1 MGCDGIFDDLSN
13 QDVVDAAWY
22 IFKNRAKTKNYDIH
36 ELSQEACDMIIKFGL
51 ERETSDNLSC
61 IFIGLEGLEKYLKNK
76 VAKDKVSSSLNNYKR
91 DFKRAQTLK

>member
-1 MGCDGIFDDLSN
+1 
-13 QDVVDAAWY
+13 
-22 IFKNRAKTKNYDIH
+22 
-36 ELSQEACDMIIKFGL
+36 MIIKFGL